1 MGRNTLIIFY
11 SLIFFIF
18 LATFAMASDKIARVL
33 NVKGVATLTREGK
46 SIGLVK
52 DNWLYKND
60 RIVTKKKSSLEIK
73 LVDNSFVNIGELS
86 DLEMVDLVYD
96 PIKKDGYIDLKI
108 VTGAFRMISGNIAKL
123 GPDLMKLDL
132 PTATVGIRGTS
143 IVGKAS
149 KLGVEN
155 FVILVPDPDGYIGE
169 LVVQNTEGIV
179 VLRKANEGVTMIFP
193 DRKLA
198 KKKYTKKFVEELIKQ
213 VPKIK
218 YGSLHDR
225 QFNSL
230 FWLNN

>member
-1 MGRNTLIIFY
+1 MGRNSLIIFY
-11 SLIFFIF
+11 SLLFFMF
-18 LATFAMASDKIARVL
+18 LITFAMASDKIARVL
-33 NVKGVATLTREGK
+33 NVKGAAILTREGK

-86 DLEMVDLVYD
+86 DLYMVDLVYD
-96 PIKKDGYIDLKI
+96 PIKKDGYIDLKL

-123 GPDLMKLDL
+123 GPDLMKIDL

>member
-11 SLIFFIF
+11 SLLFFMF
-18 LATFAMASDKIARVL
+18 LVTFAMASDKIARVL

-60 RIVTKKKSSLEIK
+60 RIVTKRKSSLELK

-86 DLEMVDLVYD
+86 NLEMVDLVYD

-149 KLGVEN
+149 KLGIEN
-155 FVILVPDPDGYIGE
+155 FVILVPDPNGYIGE

-198 KKKYTKKFVEELIKQ
+198 KKKYTKKFVQELIKQ
-213 VPKIK
+213 VPRIK

-230 FWLNN
+230 FWLNK

>member
-11 SLIFFIF
+11 SLLFFMF

-60 RIVTKKKSSLEIK
+60 RIVTKRKSSLEIK

-86 DLEMVDLVYD
+86 NLEMVDLVYD

-149 KLGVEN
+149 KLGIEN
-155 FVILVPDPDGYIGE
+155 FVILVPDPNGYIGE

-198 KKKYTKKFVEELIKQ
+198 KKKYTKKFVQELIKQ
-213 VPKIK
+213 VPRIK

-230 FWLNN
+230 FWLNK

>member
-60 RIVTKKKSSLEIK
+60 RILTKKKSSLEIK

-86 DLEMVDLVYD
+86 DLHMVDLVYD
-96 PIKKDGYIDLKI
+96 PIKKDGYIDLKL
-108 VTGAFRMISGNIAKL
+108 VTGAFRMISGNIARL

-198 KKKYTKKFVEELIKQ
+198 KKKYTKKFVQELIKQ
-213 VPKIK
+213 VPRIK

>member
-11 SLIFFIF
+11 SLIFFLI
-18 LATFAMASDKIARVL
+18 LVTFAMASDKIARVL
-33 NVKGVATLTREGK
+33 NVKGAAILTREGK

-86 DLEMVDLVYD
+86 DLYMVDLVYD
-96 PIKKDGYIDLKI
+96 PIKKDGYIDLKL

-123 GPDLMKLDL
+123 GPDLMKIDL

-213 VPKIK
+213 VPRIK

-230 FWLNN
+230 FWLNK

>member
-11 SLIFFIF
+11 SLIFFLI
-18 LATFAMASDKIARVL
+18 LVTFAMASDKIARVL
-33 NVKGVATLTREGK
+33 NVKGAAILTREGK

-60 RIVTKKKSSLEIK
+60 RIVTKRKSSLELK

-86 DLEMVDLVYD
+86 NLEMVDLVYD

-155 FVILVPDPDGYIGE
+155 FVILVPDPNGYIGE

-198 KKKYTKKFVEELIKQ
+198 KKKYTKKFVQELIKQ
-213 VPKIK
+213 VPRIK

-230 FWLNN
+230 FWLNK

>member
-60 RIVTKKKSSLEIK
+60 RIVTKRKSSLEIK

-86 DLEMVDLVYD
+86 DLHMVDLVYD
-96 PIKKDGYIDLKI
+96 PIKKDGYIDLKL
-108 VTGAFRMISGNIAKL
+108 VTGAFRMISGNIARL

-198 KKKYTKKFVEELIKQ
+198 KKKYNKKFIEELIKQ

-218 YGSLHDR
+218 FQSLHDKH
-225 QFNSL
+225 FNSL

>member
-11 SLIFFIF
+11 SLIFFLI
-18 LATFAMASDKIARVL
+18 LVTFAMASDKIARVL
-33 NVKGVATLTREGK
+33 NVKGAAILTREGK

-86 DLEMVDLVYD
+86 DLYMVDLVYD
-96 PIKKDGYIDLKI
+96 PIKKDGYIDLKL

-123 GPDLMKLDL
+123 GPDLMKIDL

-155 FVILVPDPDGYIGE
+155 FVILVPDPNGYIGE

-198 KKKYTKKFVEELIKQ
+198 KKKYTKKFVQELIKQ
-213 VPKIK
+213 VPRIK

>member
-1 MGRNTLIIFY
+1 
-11 SLIFFIF
+11 
-18 LATFAMASDKIARVL
+18 MASDKIARVL

-60 RIVTKKKSSLEIK
+60 RILTKKKSSLEIK

-86 DLEMVDLVYD
+86 DLHMVDLVYD
-96 PIKKDGYIDLKI
+96 PIKKDGYIDLKL
-108 VTGAFRMISGNIAKL
+108 VTGAFRMISGNIARL

-198 KKKYTKKFVEELIKQ
+198 KKKYTKKFVQELIKQ
-213 VPKIK
+213 VPQIK

>member
-149 KLGVEN
+149 KLGIEN

-198 KKKYTKKFVEELIKQ
+198 KKKYTKKFVQELIKQ
-213 VPKIK
+213 VPRIK

-230 FWLNN
+230 FWLNQ

>member
-11 SLIFFIF
+11 SLLFFMF
-18 LATFAMASDKIARVL
+18 LVTFAMASDKIARVL
-33 NVKGVATLTREGK
+33 NVKGAAILTREGK

-86 DLEMVDLVYD
+86 DLYMVDLVYD
-96 PIKKDGYIDLKI
+96 PIKKDGYIDLKL

-123 GPDLMKLDL
+123 GPDLMKIDL

>member
-11 SLIFFIF
+11 SLLFFMF
-18 LATFAMASDKIARVL
+18 LVTFAMASDKIARVL

-149 KLGVEN
+149 KLGIEN
-155 FVILVPDPDGYIGE
+155 FVILVPDPNGYIGE

-198 KKKYTKKFVEELIKQ
+198 KKKYTKKFVQELIKQ
-213 VPKIK
+213 VPRIK

-230 FWLNN
+230 FWLNK

>member
-1 MGRNTLIIFY
+1 MGRNTLIFFY

-86 DLEMVDLVYD
+86 NLEMVDLVYD

-155 FVILVPDPDGYIGE
+155 FVILVPDPNGYIGE

-198 KKKYTKKFVEELIKQ
+198 KKKYTKKFVQELIKQ
-213 VPKIK
+213 VPRIK

-230 FWLNN
+230 FWLNK

>member
-60 RIVTKKKSSLEIK
+60 RILTKKKSSLEIK

-86 DLEMVDLVYD
+86 DLHMVDLVYD
-96 PIKKDGYIDLKI
+96 PIKKDGYIDLKL
-108 VTGAFRMISGNIAKL
+108 VTGAFRMISGNIARL

-198 KKKYTKKFVEELIKQ
+198 KKKYTKKFVQELIKQ
-213 VPKIK
+213 VPRIK

-230 FWLNN
+230 FWLNQ

>member
-18 LATFAMASDKIARVL
+18 LVTFAMASDKIARVL

-60 RIVTKKKSSLEIK
+60 RILTKKKSSLEIK

-86 DLEMVDLVYD
+86 DLHMVDLVYD
-96 PIKKDGYIDLKI
+96 PIKKDGYIDLKL
-108 VTGAFRMISGNIAKL
+108 VTGAFRMISGNIARL

-198 KKKYTKKFVEELIKQ
+198 KKKYTKKFVQELIKQ
-213 VPKIK
+213 VPRIK

>member
-11 SLIFFIF
+11 SLLFFMF
-18 LATFAMASDKIARVL
+18 LVTFAMASDKIARVL

-96 PIKKDGYIDLKI
+96 PIKTDGYIDLKI

-155 FVILVPDPDGYIGE
+155 FVILVPDPNGYIGE

-198 KKKYTKKFVEELIKQ
+198 KKKYTKKFVQELIKQ
-213 VPKIK
+213 VPRIK

-230 FWLNN
+230 FWLNK

>member
-11 SLIFFIF
+11 SLLFFMF
-18 LATFAMASDKIARVL
+18 LVTFAMASDKIARVL

-60 RIVTKKKSSLEIK
+60 RIVTKRKSSLEIK
-73 LVDNSFVNIGELS
+73 LIDNSFVNIGELS
-86 DLEMVDLVYD
+86 NLEMVDLVYD

-149 KLGVEN
+149 KIGVEN
-155 FVILVPDPDGYIGE
+155 FVILVPDPNGYIGE

-198 KKKYTKKFVEELIKQ
+198 KKKYTKKFVQELIKQ
-213 VPKIK
+213 VPRIK

-230 FWLNN
+230 FWLNK

>member
-1 MGRNTLIIFY
+1 
-11 SLIFFIF
+11 
-18 LATFAMASDKIARVL
+18 MASDKIARVL

-60 RIVTKKKSSLEIK
+60 RILTKKKSSLEIK

-86 DLEMVDLVYD
+86 DLHMVDLVYD
-96 PIKKDGYIDLKI
+96 PIKKDGYIDLKL
-108 VTGAFRMISGNIAKL
+108 VTGAFRMISGNIARL

-198 KKKYTKKFVEELIKQ
+198 KKKYTKKFVQELIKQ
-213 VPKIK
+213 VPRIK

-230 FWLNN
+230 FWLNK

>member
-1 MGRNTLIIFY
+1 MGRNSLIIIY
-11 SLIFFIF
+11 SLLFFMF
-18 LATFAMASDKIARVL
+18 LITFAMDSDKIARVL
-33 NVKGVATLTREGK
+33 NVKGVASLTREGK

-198 KKKYTKKFVEELIKQ
+198 KKKYTKKFVQELIKQ
-213 VPKIK
+213 VPRIK

>member
-11 SLIFFIF
+11 SLLFFMF
-18 LATFAMASDKIARVL
+18 LVTFAMASDKIARVL

-60 RIVTKKKSSLEIK
+60 RIVTKRKSSLELK

-86 DLEMVDLVYD
+86 NLEMVDLVYD

-132 PTATVGIRGTS
+132 PTATVGIRGTT

-155 FVILVPDPDGYIGE
+155 FFILVPDPNGYIGE

-198 KKKYTKKFVEELIKQ
+198 KKKYTKKFDQELIKQ
-213 VPKIK
+213 VPRIK

-230 FWLNN
+230 FWLNK

>member
-18 LATFAMASDKIARVL
+18 LVTFAMASDKIARVL

-155 FVILVPDPDGYIGE
+155 FVILVPDPNGYIGE

-179 VLRKANEGVTMIFP
+179 VLRKANDGVTMIFP

-198 KKKYTKKFVEELIKQ
+198 KKKYTKKFVQELIKQ
-213 VPKIK
+213 VPRIK

-230 FWLNN
+230 FWLNK

>member
-1 MGRNTLIIFY
+1 MFLI
-11 SLIFFIF
+11 
-18 LATFAMASDKIARVL
+18 TFAMASDKIARVL

-149 KLGVEN
+149 KLGIEN
-155 FVILVPDPDGYIGE
+155 FVILVPDPNGYIGE

-198 KKKYTKKFVEELIKQ
+198 KKKYTKKFVQELIKQ
-213 VPKIK
+213 VPRIK

-230 FWLNN
+230 FWLNK

>member
-11 SLIFFIF
+11 SLLFFMF
-18 LATFAMASDKIARVL
+18 LVTFAMASDKIARVL

-60 RIVTKKKSSLEIK
+60 RIVTKRKSSLELK

-86 DLEMVDLVYD
+86 NLEMVDLVYD

-149 KLGVEN
+149 KIGVEN
-155 FVILVPDPDGYIGE
+155 FVILVPDPNGYIGE

-198 KKKYTKKFVEELIKQ
+198 KKKYTKKFVQELIKQ
-213 VPKIK
+213 VPRIK

-230 FWLNN
+230 FWLNK

>member
-18 LATFAMASDKIARVL
+18 LVTFAMASDKIARVL

>member
-11 SLIFFIF
+11 SLLFFMF
-18 LATFAMASDKIARVL
+18 LVTFAMASDKIARVL

-149 KLGVEN
+149 KIGIEN
-155 FVILVPDPDGYIGE
+155 FVILVPDPNGYIGE

-198 KKKYTKKFVEELIKQ
+198 KKKYTKKFVQELIKQ
-213 VPKIK
+213 VPRIK

-230 FWLNN
+230 FWLNK

>member
-149 KLGVEN
+149 KLGIEN
-155 FVILVPDPDGYIGE
+155 FVILVPDPNGYIGE

-198 KKKYTKKFVEELIKQ
+198 KKKYTKKFVQE
-213 VPKIK
+213 
-218 YGSLHDR
+218 
-225 QFNSL
+225 
-230 FWLNN
+230 

>member
-11 SLIFFIF
+11 SLLFFMF

-60 RIVTKKKSSLEIK
+60 RIVTKRKSSLEIK

-86 DLEMVDLVYD
+86 NLEMVDLVYD

-155 FVILVPDPDGYIGE
+155 FVILVPDPNGYIGE

-198 KKKYTKKFVEELIKQ
+198 KKKYTKKFVQELIKQ
-213 VPKIK
+213 VPRIK

-230 FWLNN
+230 FWLNK

>member
-11 SLIFFIF
+11 SLLFFMF

-60 RIVTKKKSSLEIK
+60 RIVTKRKSSLEIK

-155 FVILVPDPDGYIGE
+155 FVILVPDPNGYIGE

-198 KKKYTKKFVEELIKQ
+198 KKKYTKKFVQELIKQ
-213 VPKIK
+213 VPRIK

-230 FWLNN
+230 FWLNK